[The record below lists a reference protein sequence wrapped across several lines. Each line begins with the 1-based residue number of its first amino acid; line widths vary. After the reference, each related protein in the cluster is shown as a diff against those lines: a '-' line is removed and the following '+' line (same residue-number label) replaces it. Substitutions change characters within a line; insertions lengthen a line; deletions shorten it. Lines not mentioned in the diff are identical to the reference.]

1 MIISSS
7 HELKA
12 FREGGKMLALIL
24 RRVAEACE
32 PGKSAEELDELA
44 KKYSSEM
51 GVKPAFEGY
60 QGFPGALCVS
70 LNDEVAHGAPYADK
84 VLKEG
89 DIVSLDYG
97 ILYKGLYTD
106 HAFSF
111 GLGNLPIEERA
122 LLEVTQKSLDMGIA
136 SAKAGGR
143 TGDIGFAIESF
154 VKRKGKFGIVR
165 RLVGHGIGHEIHEDP
180 RVPNF
185 GLSNTGYLLHEGEV
199 IAIEPM
205 ITLGSDEIM
214 QGRDNFVYKT
224 KDGSKAAH
232 FEKTVVVLK
241 NGTEVLT

>member
-1 MIISSS
+1 
-7 HELKA
+7 
-12 FREGGKMLALIL
+12 MLADIL
-24 RRVAEACE
+24 ARVAGACE
-32 PGKSAEELDELA
+32 PGKTAKELDELA

-51 GVKPAFEGY
+51 GVEPAFEGY

-70 LNDEVAHGAPYADK
+70 LNDEVAHGVPYEDK
-84 VLKEG
+84 MLKEG

-97 ILYKGLYTD
+97 IIYKGLYTD
-106 HAFSF
+106 YAISF

-136 SAKAGGR
+136 SAKAGAR

-165 RLVGHGIGHEIHEDP
+165 RLVGHGIGREIHEDP
-180 RVPNF
+180 KVPNF

-205 ITLGSDEIM
+205 ITLGTDEIA
-214 QGRDNFVYKT
+214 QGRDGFVYKT

-232 FEKTVVVLK
+232 FEKTVVVFK
-241 NGTEVLT
+241 TGAEVLT